1 MKNIIKR
8 IMVITMAILMCTSW
22 NISAL
27 AMTTEFD
34 TSDNLTGKNNSVMAA
49 NPVHVTEKEVES
61 FVTALP
67 QSVLDNYE
75 DVDFE
80 AFLSSLSVE
89 DFETFQKA
97 INDGIMPLLLEGETT
112 VTGALGDTISGTFS
126 APNGGKTNGKT
137 YFSFDISSTS
147 SDDVAIMSL
156 STNNFASAK
165 YNVYNGHSTPN
176 PSVSFNNGWTLK
188 EITVHYDAFFH
199 GGGNR
204 QRNMVLKCWTWSL

>member
-8 IMVITMAILMCTSW
+8 IMISTMAILMCTSL

-27 AMTTEFD
+27 AMTTDFD
-34 TSDNLTGKNNSVMAA
+34 TSDNTMNETNSMIAI
-49 NPVHVTEKEVES
+49 NPVYVTEDDVEN

-67 QSVLDNYE
+67 QSVLDNYK
-75 DVDFE
+75 DVEFE

-89 DFETFQKA
+89 DFEMFQKA

-112 VTGALGDTISGTFS
+112 VTGALGDTISGKFS

-156 STNNFASAK
+156 STNNYTSPR
-165 YNVYNGHSTPN
+165 YNVYNGILLQIHQC
-176 PSVSFNNGWTLK
+176 LL
-188 EITVHYDAFFH
+188 I
-199 GGGNR
+199 
-204 QRNMVLKCWTWSL
+204 MVGR